1 MEQDLQKLYNI
12 TNEIL
17 QVLEEQQFVI
27 NDTQQWLLFMWYALV
42 VMIII
47 IIILISLLNKM
58 NIHIEERINESD
70 LKQPL
75 LGPDADDEV

>member
-1 MEQDLQKLYNI
+1 MEQDLQKLENV
-12 TNEIL
+12 TTEIV

-27 NDTQQWLLFMWYALV
+27 NDTQQWLLFMWYAMV

-58 NIHIEERINESD
+58 NIHIEERINEYD

-75 LGPDADDEV
+75 LAPDSDEV